1 MMNKELTEAWP
12 DAGLQ
17 KAIELI
23 SIGENDW
30 VNVIDVGGHYGETL
44 ITISE
49 ALQTNVSYHGF
60 EPDPETFKVF
70 EECALTVG
78 KCKNN
83 MRMSINRAALGPID
97 GKEVFTKTKADAVS
111 GILKP
116 AKGLSERVPSGDHEI
131 ISQFDVDL
139 ITIDSYLGKHEID
152 KLHLL
157 KVDAEGYDLEV
168 LKGAS
173 ESLKK
178 EIIDVVVCETF
189 FVSYRENQAFFWD
202 IARFLQQY
210 NYMFV
215 NMYDTRE
222 TGQGRLY
229 TGNGVWVS
237 RSSGITKGYL

>member
-1 MMNKELTEAWP
+1 MMNKETTEMWP

-23 SIGENDW
+23 SISENEY
-30 VNVIDVGGHYGETL
+30 VNIIDVGGHYGETL

-49 ALQTNVSYHGF
+49 ALEVNLSYHGF

-70 EECALTVG
+70 EENAEIVRER
-78 KCKNN
+78 KNN
-83 MRMSINRAALGPID
+83 MRMSINRAALGPVN
-97 GKEVFTKTKADAVS
+97 GKESFTKTKADAVS

-131 ISQFDVDL
+131 LSQFDVEL
-139 ITIDSYLGKHEID
+139 ITIDSYLAKHEID
-152 KLHLL
+152 KVHLL

-178 EIIDVVVCETF
+178 EIIDVIVCETF
-189 FVSYRENQAFFWD
+189 FVSYRENQAYFWD
-202 IARFLQQY
+202 IAKFLQQY

-215 NMYDTRE
+215 NIYDTRE

-237 RSSGITKGYL
+237 RSSGINKGYL

>member
-1 MMNKELTEAWP
+1 MNKEMTEEWP

-23 SIGENDW
+23 ATNENDW

-49 ALQTNVSYHGF
+49 ALKVNVSYHGF
-60 EPDPETFKVF
+60 EPDPETFKIF
-70 EECALTVG
+70 EENAETVRARR
-78 KCKNN
+78 KN
-83 MRMSINRAALGPID
+83 MQMSINRAALGPVD
-97 GKEVFTKTKADAVS
+97 GKETFTKTKADAVS

-131 ISQFDVDL
+131 VSQFDVDL
-139 ITIDSYLGKHEID
+139 ITIDSYLSKYAID
-152 KLHLL
+152 KVHLL

-173 ESLKK
+173 ESFKK
-178 EIIDVVVCETF
+178 EIIDVIVCETF
-189 FVSYRENQAFFWD
+189 FVSYRENQAYFWD

-210 NYMFV
+210 DYMFV
-215 NMYDTRE
+215 NIYDTRD

-237 RSSGITKGYL
+237 RKSGLNKGYL